1 MYYPF
6 LRARQFELISLR
18 ELAIEGVTQGCII
31 PILEPVK
38 IVFNN
43 LDIAYKIF
51 EQKEQTVYFVVNPT
65 VGELIGDN
73 NHYLDYLNGL
83 NNSVFLPAFHY
94 RNNYN
99 SNSNYKSNS
108 EFITQ
113 SIEKYGLNQCM
124 LICKNDILENDQ
136 EFKIL
141 AELPQVTVINIEDP
155 TRNRSLHRYVQ
166 GLGKTYI
173 RLDDLFE
180 KQSRNS
186 DFLNIEEHRF
196 SEEHIYYSQE
206 NFNGFSDYTV
216 LPSEYTDGGSTPRAV
231 VIHLTYLNQQNQIM
245 IRHFTSESN
254 DSIANIQG
262 KFAEAAQKAVNY
274 CRMNNLSNSAII
286 ELENYFDEQHYPG
299 LGTVKKISIKNHL
312 SILSNYLR
320 HL

>member
-38 IVFNN
+38 LTFNN
-43 LDIAYKIF
+43 LNLAYRVF
-51 EQKEQTVYFVVNPT
+51 EEQNQKVYFIVNPAF
-65 VGELIGDN
+65 GELVGDN
-73 NHYLDYLNGL
+73 NHYLDYLNEL
-83 NNSVFLPAFHY
+83 NNEIVLPAFHY
-94 RNNYN
+94 RNN
-99 SNSNYKSNS
+99 S
-108 EFITQ
+108 EYITQ
-113 SIEKYGLNQCM
+113 SINTYGLNQCM
-124 LICKNDILENDQ
+124 LICKNDIREDDETFKVLAQLE
-136 EFKIL
+136 
-141 AELPQVTVINIEDP
+141 QVTVINIEDP
-155 TRNRSLHRYVQ
+155 SRNRSLHRFTQ

-186 DFLNIEEHRF
+186 DFLSIEEHRF
-196 SEEHIYYSQE
+196 SEEHIYYSE
-206 NFNGFSDYTV
+206 DHYDGFSDYTV
-216 LPSEYTDGGSTPRAV
+216 LPSEFIEGGSTPRAV
-231 VIHLTYLNQQNQIM
+231 VIHLTYMNQQNQIM

-274 CRMNNLSNSAII
+274 CRLNNLTNSAIA

-312 SILSNYLR
+312 LILSHYLR
-320 HL
+320 NN